1 MKSKFNFPCK
11 LISLLCVAVCI
22 LAFAV
27 GCETTE
33 GTVSTING
41 KSAEE
46 VYADAKEFI
55 AACDSYTLKGKITEV
70 LTYQG
75 QHETYSMDQL
85 QIYDKGNVYCKLDSK
100 DQVFASVCS
109 EYWGTDTTI
118 YEIIPAQNTK
128 MRINM
133 STAEFL
139 ESQGLK
145 GYTDNLLM
153 DFENGFFKKAAFY
166 KNDDGKYEIRSDID
180 VKKYSDMMTNS
191 SLGSLFSSLG
201 PDAIKKL
208 TYTVIVD
215 KDGKFCGVNIDG
227 TIETQ
232 EGISLKV
239 SSKSTFD
246 DGKAN
251 IPELPA
257 DADTWVDNTDLFRH

>member
-1 MKSKFNFPCK
+1 MKNTFKLPCK
-11 LISLLCVAVCI
+11 IASFLCLIVCVLV
-22 LAFAV
+22 FAA
-27 GCETTE
+27 GCETE

-55 AACDSYTLKGKITEV
+55 ANCDSYTLKSKITEAI
-70 LTYQG
+70 TYQG
-75 QHETYSMDQL
+75 QSETYTMDQI
-85 QIYDKGNVYCKLDSK
+85 QIYDNGTVYCKLDSK
-100 DQVFASVCS
+100 DQVFASICS

-153 DFENGFFKKAAFY
+153 DFENGFFKKASFN
-166 KNDDGKYEIRSDID
+166 KRSDGKYEIRSDVD
-180 VKKYSDMMTNS
+180 VKKYSEMLNNS
-191 SLGSLFSSLG
+191 SLGSMVSTLG

-208 TYTVIVD
+208 AYTVIVD

-227 TIETQ
+227 TIKTQ
-232 EGISLKV
+232 QGINMKV
-239 SSKSTFD
+239 SSKATFD
-246 DGKAN
+246 DGKAK

-257 DADTWVDNTDLFRH
+257 DADTWVDNTALFKH